1 MLIATRG
8 VHDGRGP
15 VFNERIDIAQPIA
28 ARARVAGKQPDQ
40 LARFH
45 VIHADVKTKSPGP
58 DLAGHVGKVYGVSFS
73 PDGQFLA
80 SSGDDATVRV
90 WNMTTMQPARITVA
104 LPQDQSAT
112 FSEAGQLLSDPEEAG
127 DALVYVVQRESG
139 ALELLTPAEFPARA
153 SAKAA
158 ASDSE

>member
-1 MLIATRG
+1 MTGEDQFSTNESTSRSLLQRVLVWPGNSRTSL
-8 VHDGRGP
+8 P
-15 VFNERIDIAQPIA
+15 VFTSYTRT
-28 ARARVAGKQPDQ
+28 
-40 LARFH
+40 
-45 VIHADVKTKSPGP
+45 KTKSPGP

-112 FSEAGQLLSDPEEAG
+112 ISEAGQLLSDPEEAG
-127 DALVYVVQRESG
+127 DALVYVVQGEGG